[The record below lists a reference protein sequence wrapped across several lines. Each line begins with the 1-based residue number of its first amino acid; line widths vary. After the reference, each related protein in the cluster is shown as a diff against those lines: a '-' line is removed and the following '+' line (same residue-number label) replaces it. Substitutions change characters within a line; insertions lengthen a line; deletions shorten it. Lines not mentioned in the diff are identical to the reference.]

1 MSKHFITFSQEELDS
16 IKNGEIVVLENYP
29 WFRDERGPFDV
40 HFVSEDKYEE
50 ILPRQET
57 YTHAGYHQSRF
68 YICPN
73 IEANNLALMDTR
85 CCRTC
90 KHFGELDMES
100 SCAPCYGYS
109 NWEFKK

>member
-29 WFRDERGPFDV
+29 WFRDERDERGPFDV
-40 HFVSEDKYEE
+40 HFISEDKYEE
-50 ILPRQET
+50 ILLRTKSP
-57 YTHAGYHQSRF
+57 S
-68 YICPN
+68 PV
-73 IEANNLALMDTR
+73 DTR

-90 KHFGELDMES
+90 KHFGELDMAS

-109 NWEFKK
+109 NWEFKNER